1 MTPKILIGLTGK
13 ACSGKSTIAQHL
25 VDRHHFARISLADPI
40 RNGIAAMF
48 PIPTNCLIDRDLKEQ
63 PHLALCGKSP
73 REAMQT
79 LGTEWGRRMIGDNIW
94 LHVAQHK
101 IDYTKDIETI
111 RGIVVDDIRF
121 ENEADWI
128 RNQGGEIWH
137 VRRYENPNGTQI
149 KHESENGVSYEISEM
164 ELFNN
169 KDIDYIL
176 SRVDKLMEIINSEVC
191 HVAT

>member
-1 MTPKILIGLTGK
+1 MIKKILIGLTGK
-13 ACSGKSTIAQHL
+13 AGSGKSTIAQHL

-63 PHLALCGKSP
+63 PHSALCGKSP
-73 REAMQT
+73 REAMQS

-101 IDYTKDIETI
+101 IDYTRDIETI

-128 RNQGGEIWH
+128 RNQGCEIWH
-137 VRRYENPNGTQI
+137 VIRTDNPNGTHI
-149 KHESENGVSYEISEM
+149 KHESENGVTCKNEI
-164 ELFNN
+164 ELHNTA
-169 KDIDYIL
+169 DIDSIL
-176 SRVDKLMEIINSEVC
+176 SEVDRLIKIIYREVC
-191 HVAT
+191 HDAT